1 MKKTHCNKKRFKLII
16 ALIILLGIHA
26 KANPFNHSKPYKE
39 YVGIDCQKKNFVYTK
54 NTILERIEDTEI
66 HSQANEKQPKN
77 IQIIGTWY
85 DRITSDFS
93 YSYKLYKSNGKVYLN
108 FADKDIQ
115 CTPYKIKGKEFTFRD
130 EINGIYT
137 LASGTLVYIGKN
149 FLEAVDRNIQPYKSN
164 MVLLIQDEFLF
175 VYANNLDKNIYD
187 IYCAATL

>member
-93 YSYKLYKSNGKVYLN
+93 YSYKLYKSNEGV
-108 FADKDIQ
+108 
-115 CTPYKIKGKEFTFRD
+115 
-130 EINGIYT
+130 
-137 LASGTLVYIGKN
+137 S
-149 FLEAVDRNIQPYKSN
+149 
-164 MVLLIQDEFLF
+164 
-175 VYANNLDKNIYD
+175 
-187 IYCAATL
+187 

>member
-1 MKKTHCNKKRFKLII
+1 MTELLLISVI
-16 ALIILLGIHA
+16 
-26 KANPFNHSKPYKE
+26 P
-39 YVGIDCQKKNFVYTK
+39 ID
-54 NTILERIEDTEI
+54 
-66 HSQANEKQPKN
+66 
-77 IQIIGTWY
+77 
-85 DRITSDFS
+85 
-93 YSYKLYKSNGKVYLN
+93 

-149 FLEAVDRNIQPYKSN
+149 FLEAVDRNIQPYQSN